1 MKNYGQHFGEIAR
14 EKKGLFSL
22 MAFLALVCLVLFIIS
37 VVTLKPSTAVVKV
50 GYGDIGS
57 FAGEDLVEMR
67 TAGGYR
73 DGSWVDMLAFPILA
87 VVLGVI
93 HNFISI
99 RICVKRGDSAA
110 KAFVLISIG
119 VALGAILV
127 LFRLLG
133 EG

>member
-1 MKNYGQHFGEIAR
+1 MKNYGQHFGEIVR
-14 EKKGLFSL
+14 EHKGLFSL
-22 MAFLALVCLVLFIIS
+22 MVLLAVVCLVLLIMS
-37 VVTLKPSTAVVKV
+37 LVTLKPSTAVVKV

-73 DGSWVDMLAFPILA
+73 DGSWVDMLAFPLLAIILGI
-87 VVLGVI
+87 V
-93 HNFISI
+93 HNLIAI
-99 RICVKRGDSAA
+99 RLCMKRGESVA
-110 KAFVLISIG
+110 KAFILISIG

-127 LFRLLG
+127 LVRLLG

>member
-1 MKNYGQHFGEIAR
+1 MKNYGQHFGEIVR
-14 EKKGLFSL
+14 EHKGLFS
-22 MAFLALVCLVLFIIS
+22 MMIFLAVVCLVLLVMS
-37 VVTLKPSTAVVKV
+37 LVTLKPSTAVVKV

-73 DGSWVDMLAFPILA
+73 DGSWVDMLAFPLLA
-87 VVLGVI
+87 IVLGVV
-93 HNFISI
+93 HNFIAV
-99 RICVKRGDSAA
+99 RMFVKRGDSVA

-119 VALGAILV
+119 VALSAILV
-127 LFRLLG
+127 LVRLLG